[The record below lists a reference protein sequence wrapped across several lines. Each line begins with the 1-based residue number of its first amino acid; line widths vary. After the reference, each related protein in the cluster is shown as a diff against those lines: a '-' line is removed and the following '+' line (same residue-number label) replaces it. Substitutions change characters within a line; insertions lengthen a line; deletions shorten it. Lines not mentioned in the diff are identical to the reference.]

1 MANTILVKII
11 VNVDVLHVKSKLFYN
26 IYKGFKLICFY
37 MFSLGMGYFASL
49 ETKENT
55 PIDMKEEEQGGT
67 RRSTRKRKSAL
78 HEGLYNKI
86 KIKTLIVD

>member
-1 MANTILVKII
+1 
-11 VNVDVLHVKSKLFYN
+11 
-26 IYKGFKLICFY
+26 
-37 MFSLGMGYFASL
+37 MGYFASL

-86 KIKTLIVD
+86 K